1 MICGAPITRAAH
13 RASDDAT
20 ARSSA
25 RFFPSHSTRPTR
37 VAIPRGAMSSE
48 VDRVLAWETSSDSAS
63 VPESLT
69 NLLRLA
75 EEAGEEHAAL
85 AGNPEADVS
94 ELNALARQAENLT
107 TGEEPEQEAKIVFDG
122 LMGYHAKLERDRS
135 ELAIAAERRQF
146 AHASN
151 ASNAA
156 DAILNAIDEDVRGVE
171 GGAGA
176 DGAAAIAEAKEVRRR
191 LDWSLDETR
200 RRRERL
206 ASTQER
212 ASQMRRAVLHNTLAD
227 MIADDMSDEEDDER
241 RLRRRALGRSRA
253 EDVVEEY
260 LREQA
265 ARRARAYG
273 VASPTMNARS
283 PTHGGAH
290 DNHGYHRGP
299 IGVSPSKSVQTAR
312 RAVLSPSKGVQTSPS
327 IADDDEDSWDEF
339 FSPRRPAT
347 RRGRTNSENSEAS
360 TTTNDDVAGAG
371 GPSTPGRDGG
381 MEAEV
386 AVDEDSPRRKHRLS
400 RIRRRIIRDILVAA
414 PAVVFSVME
423 ALRGG
428 SPRKEG
434 GATSLRG
441 QSPRKGHFL
450 GVGKKSP
457 KKEAKAAARDE
468 SSRPP
473 TVMKVEAVEYAAK
486 SIPDQITPVM
496 VEPPASVKR
505 RNEDRELR
513 KVFGMG

>member
-1 MICGAPITRAAH
+1 M
-13 RASDDAT
+13 
-20 ARSSA
+20 
-25 RFFPSHSTRPTR
+25 
-37 VAIPRGAMSSE
+37 
-48 VDRVLAWETSSDSAS
+48 LAWETSSDSAS

-206 ASTQER
+206 ASEQER

-227 MIADDMSDEEDDER
+227 MIADERSDDEDDER
-241 RLRRRALGRSRA
+241 RQRRRALGRSRA

-265 ARRARAYG
+265 TRRARAYG
-273 VASPTMNARS
+273 IASPTSAARS
-283 PTHGGAH
+283 PTHSAR
-290 DNHGYHRGP
+290 DNHNHRRGP
-299 IGVSPSKSVQTAR
+299 ISSPSKSVQTAR

-327 IADDDEDSWDEF
+327 IADDEDDSWDEF
-339 FSPRRPAT
+339 
-347 RRGRTNSENSEAS
+347 
-360 TTTNDDVAGAG
+360 
-371 GPSTPGRDGG
+371 
-381 MEAEV
+381 
-386 AVDEDSPRRKHRLS
+386 LS
-400 RIRRRIIRDILVAA
+400 LIHI
-414 PAVVFSVME
+414 
-423 ALRGG
+423 
-428 SPRKEG
+428 
-434 GATSLRG
+434 
-441 QSPRKGHFL
+441 
-450 GVGKKSP
+450 
-457 KKEAKAAARDE
+457 
-468 SSRPP
+468 
-473 TVMKVEAVEYAAK
+473 
-486 SIPDQITPVM
+486 
-496 VEPPASVKR
+496 
-505 RNEDRELR
+505 
-513 KVFGMG
+513 

>member
-1 MICGAPITRAAH
+1 
-13 RASDDAT
+13 
-20 ARSSA
+20 
-25 RFFPSHSTRPTR
+25 
-37 VAIPRGAMSSE
+37 MSSE

-206 ASTQER
+206 ASEQER

-227 MIADDMSDEEDDER
+227 MIADERSDDEDDER
-241 RLRRRALGRSRA
+241 RQRRRALGRSRA

-273 VASPTMNARS
+273 IASPTSAARS
-283 PTHGGAH
+283 PTHSAH
-290 DNHGYHRGP
+290 NNHDHRATTS
-299 IGVSPSKSVQTAR
+299 SPSKSVQTAR

-327 IADDDEDSWDEF
+327 IADDEEDSWDEF
-339 FSPRRPAT
+339 FSPRRPAA

-360 TTTNDDVAGAG
+360 TATNDDVAGVG

-381 MEAEV
+381 MEA
-386 AVDEDSPRRKHRLS
+386 EDSPRRKHRLS

-434 GATSLRG
+434 GATSRG

-473 TVMKVEAVEYAAK
+473 TVMKVEAVEYSAK

>member
-1 MICGAPITRAAH
+1 M
-13 RASDDAT
+13 
-20 ARSSA
+20 
-25 RFFPSHSTRPTR
+25 
-37 VAIPRGAMSSE
+37 
-48 VDRVLAWETSSDSAS
+48 LAWETSSDPAS

-206 ASTQER
+206 ASEQER

-227 MIADDMSDEEDDER
+227 MIADERSDDEDDER
-241 RLRRRALGRSRA
+241 RQRRRALGRSRA

-273 VASPTMNARS
+273 IASPTSAARS
-283 PTHGGAH
+283 
-290 DNHGYHRGP
+290 
-299 IGVSPSKSVQTAR
+299 
-312 RAVLSPSKGVQTSPS
+312 
-327 IADDDEDSWDEF
+327 
-339 FSPRRPAT
+339 RPL
-347 RRGRTNSENSEAS
+347 GRTLKPPRS
-360 TTTNDDVAGAG
+360 DFVAVQVRA
-371 GPSTPGRDGG
+371 D
-381 MEAEV
+381 V
-386 AVDEDSPRRKHRLS
+386 AVDC
-400 RIRRRIIRDILVAA
+400 RRR
-414 PAVVFSVME
+414 
-423 ALRGG
+423 G
-428 SPRKEG
+428 
-434 GATSLRG
+434 
-441 QSPRKGHFL
+441 
-450 GVGKKSP
+450 
-457 KKEAKAAARDE
+457 
-468 SSRPP
+468 
-473 TVMKVEAVEYAAK
+473 
-486 SIPDQITPVM
+486 
-496 VEPPASVKR
+496 
-505 RNEDRELR
+505 
-513 KVFGMG
+513 

>member
-1 MICGAPITRAAH
+1 
-13 RASDDAT
+13 
-20 ARSSA
+20 
-25 RFFPSHSTRPTR
+25 
-37 VAIPRGAMSSE
+37 
-48 VDRVLAWETSSDSAS
+48 
-63 VPESLT
+63 
-69 NLLRLA
+69 
-75 EEAGEEHAAL
+75 
-85 AGNPEADVS
+85 
-94 ELNALARQAENLT
+94 
-107 TGEEPEQEAKIVFDG
+107 
-122 LMGYHAKLERDRS
+122 
-135 ELAIAAERRQF
+135 
-146 AHASN
+146 
-151 ASNAA
+151 
-156 DAILNAIDEDVRGVE
+156 
-171 GGAGA
+171 
-176 DGAAAIAEAKEVRRR
+176 VRRR

-206 ASTQER
+206 ASEQER

-227 MIADDMSDEEDDER
+227 MIADERSDDEDDER
-241 RLRRRALGRSRA
+241 RQRRRALGRSRA

-273 VASPTMNARS
+273 IASPTSAARS
-283 PTHGGAH
+283 PTHSAH
-290 DNHGYHRGP
+290 NNHNHRATTS
-299 IGVSPSKSVQTAR
+299 SPSKSVQTAR

-327 IADDDEDSWDEF
+327 IADDEEDSWDEF
-339 FSPRRPAT
+339 FSPRRPAA

-360 TTTNDDVAGAG
+360 TATNDDVAGVG

-381 MEAEV
+381 MEA
-386 AVDEDSPRRKHRLS
+386 EDSPRRKHRLS

-434 GATSLRG
+434 GATSRG

-473 TVMKVEAVEYAAK
+473 TVMKVEAVEYSAK